1 MGGPARIE
9 QKNINLPN
17 KLYRLH
23 ICIGLATVCKKFTA
37 RALPAPEQHW
47 EALADRLNR
56 YVCLCRGSDEDAS
69 VRSGSNHRMLAF
81 PRQEV
86 HFEDHFRI
94 HSPKD
99 MFVFYGIW
107 QLTKQ
112 SLTTDVRRSGSH
124 AIRFGLS
131 IVLYFA
137 VCYACFLSR
146 VNASGLPL
154 FEAQLMIT
162 ALFLSATAIFG
173 FSQTITEEKEEET
186 LGLMRLADISPLAI
200 ILGKTA
206 GTLCDAALLIAIQF
220 PFTIVAITLGGVSW
234 AQVYAAYIALAA
246 YLWLLAM
253 VGISV
258 SVFQPNGGKAARW
271 TAIIVAAYALPP
283 FFLWVFGA
291 LFGWTAVP
299 QSFWSISLPM
309 RMLDITESGFQD
321 SPWCLAVGFSA
332 IAGILCLIVSW
343 LAFDRFALTDARDDR
358 PLTLK
363 LSPRRVRRPWSKPII
378 WREYVFATGGTTW
391 TIIRIAVQ
399 LAIFLAVLTTF
410 RSFNRPGGIIGF
422 TLAWSSLLSLL
433 YGILDGTWSASK
445 LFQDEVRNRTWS
457 ALVQTPHT
465 LPQLA
470 LDKCCGWALGLA
482 PTIIAPLAFDLTMV
496 IFHEH
501 IQRHLMGYMEI
512 MVGTI
517 TVTLSVFG
525 YLHLLVLLSLYFG
538 WKGTPMTLTICFAAG
553 WLYVVAVYTSRL
565 GDEARCTL
573 FGITSIALVGLM
585 FILELLILRRL
596 ELLAETA

>member
-1 MGGPARIE
+1 M
-9 QKNINLPN
+9 
-17 KLYRLH
+17 
-23 ICIGLATVCKKFTA
+23 
-37 RALPAPEQHW
+37 
-47 EALADRLNR
+47 
-56 YVCLCRGSDEDAS
+56 
-69 VRSGSNHRMLAF
+69 
-81 PRQEV
+81 
-86 HFEDHFRI
+86 
-94 HSPKD
+94 
-99 MFVFYGIW
+99 FYGIW

-112 SLTTDVRRSGSH
+112 SLTSDVRRGGSH

-131 IVLYFA
+131 TVLYFA

-154 FEAQLMIT
+154 FQAQLMIT

-200 ILGKTA
+200 ILGKTM

-253 VGISV
+253 VGITV
-258 SVFQPNGGKAARW
+258 SVFQPNGGKAAQW
-271 TAIIVAAYALPP
+271 TAIIIAAYSLPY
-283 FFLWVFGA
+283 FFLWAFGTFWGWKA
-291 LFGWTAVP
+291 LQA
-299 QSFWSISLPM
+299 FWPISLPM
-309 RMLDITESGFQD
+309 RMLEITESGFQD

-332 IAGILCLIVSW
+332 IVGFLCLIVSW
-343 LAFDRFALTDARDDR
+343 LAFDRFALTEARDDR
-358 PLTLK
+358 PLELK
-363 LSPRRVRRPWSKPII
+363 LTPRRSRRPWSKPII
-378 WREYVFATGGTTW
+378 WREYIFATGGIPW
-391 TIIRIAVQ
+391 TIMRIGVQ

-410 RSFNRPGGIIGF
+410 RTFNRPGGIIGF
-422 TLAWSSLLSLL
+422 TLAWSTLISLLF
-433 YGILDGTWSASK
+433 GVLDGTWFASK

-470 LDKCCGWALGLA
+470 WDKCCGLALGLA
-482 PTIIAPLAFDLTMV
+482 PTIIAPFVFDLAMV

-501 IQRHLMGYMEI
+501 IQRHTMGYMELL
-512 MVGTI
+512 VGGITI
-517 TVTLSVFG
+517 TLSVFG

-553 WLYVVAVYTSRL
+553 WLYVVAVYTSTLR
-565 GDEARCTL
+565 DESRCTL
-573 FGITSIALVGLM
+573 FGVTSLVLVGLM
-585 FILELLILRRL
+585 LILQLLILNRL
-596 ELLAETA
+596 GQLAETA